1 MTTSLYPAHL
11 THQLDAL
18 TAPVNVIPVL
28 TIQRLEDAI
37 PLAEAL
43 AEGGLTVLEV
53 TLRSAVA
60 LQAIEAIARTL
71 PQVKVGAGTVL
82 NPEGFDRSVNAGS
95 QFIVSPGSTQ
105 ALLQHGCQSDTP
117 FLPGIQT
124 VSEMM
129 EGIQLGYQRFKFFPA
144 EAAGGTNTLKAL
156 AGPFADIRFCPTGG
170 IRASN
175 VDEYRS
181 LANVM
186 CVGGTWLAP
195 ASLVAAQDWAAI
207 TELAK
212 RV

>member
-1 MTTSLYPAHL
+1 MTTALYPDHL
-11 THQLDAL
+11 TRQLDEL
-18 TAPVNVIPVL
+18 TRQTKVIPVL
-28 TIQRLEDAI
+28 TIQRLEDAV

-53 TLRSAVA
+53 TLRSTVA

-71 PQVKVGAGTVL
+71 PEVNVGAGTVL
-82 NPEGFDRSVNAGS
+82 NPEDFDRAVNAGS
-95 QFIVSPGSTQ
+95 RFIVSPGSTQ
-105 ALLQHGCQSDTP
+105 TLLQHGCRSNTP

-144 EAAGGTNTLKAL
+144 EAAGGTSTLKAL

-175 VDEYRS
+175 ASDYLS

-195 ASLVAAQDWAAI
+195 APLVAAQDWAAI